1 MTDIDIFAACNPA
14 IEQCE
19 AGDSLLRPATT
30 HLVYLLLVYYTNLL
44 QFPFSVFITIFLG
57 DRLGIDDSFGG
68 GGTASAGYGYFI
80 IFVWALMYFWQVLVW
95 AFPAWTLTSYLV
107 FGSNFFLFRWTDDL
121 AVYFIA
127 SGTSSLSFFTHVG
140 TTAILLFL
148 GLNWGTGAFFAF
160 NYGVISYL
168 LETLAWDFG
177 VNAVRRVDP

>member
-1 MTDIDIFAACNPA
+1 MKRAKICQIS
-14 IEQCE
+14 
-19 AGDSLLRPATT
+19 GDSLLRPAST

-44 QFPFSVFITIFLG
+44 EFPFLVFITIFLG
-57 DRLGIDDSFGG
+57 ERLGLGDSDASFGG
-68 GGTASAGYGYFI
+68 YIVFL
-80 IFVWALMYFWQVLVW
+80 WALLYFWQVVVW
-95 AFPAWTLTSYLV
+95 AFPALTLTTYLV

-127 SGTSSLSFFTHVG
+127 SGTRRRSFFTHVVV
-140 TTAILLFL
+140 TAILLYLGRSWGYGFFL
-148 GLNWGTGAFFAF
+148 AF